1 VGVFLL
7 TIYLLSKNAY
17 MEEYVGI
24 IIAFIT
30 GVIGP
35 TTVIYVKN
43 LLEGRKKK
51 PDMVKETLHVSELI
65 NQKIEHIRDEFNADR
80 VWVTQFHNG
89 GNFYPTGKSMAK
101 FSIMYETVNTGVS
114 SVQSNFH
121 NIPVNLF
128 SKSINQLLHNDV
140 IEVSDFKDET
150 IATYG
155 LKYIAE
161 ESGCKSGYLFAIKTI
176 DDRFIGTLGLDYTK
190 RKTKLDIESI
200 NHLMVHATSI
210 GGVLM
215 THLEK

>member
-1 VGVFLL
+1 
-7 TIYLLSKNAY
+7 

-43 LLEGRKKK
+43 LLEARKKK

-65 NQKIEHIRDEFNADR
+65 NQKIEDIRDEFHADR

-101 FSIMYETVNTGVS
+101 FSVMYETVNSGVS
-114 SVQSNFH
+114 SVQGNFS

-128 SKSINQLLHNDV
+128 SKSINHLLHYDV
-140 IEVSDFKDET
+140 IEIHDYKDET

-155 LKYIAE
+155 LKYVAE

-176 DDRFIGTLGLDYTK
+176 DDKFIGTLGLDYTK
-190 RKTKLDIESI
+190 RKTKLDMESI
-200 NHLMVHATSI
+200 NHLMVYATSI
-210 GGVLM
+210 GGVLI
-215 THLEK
+215 THLQK